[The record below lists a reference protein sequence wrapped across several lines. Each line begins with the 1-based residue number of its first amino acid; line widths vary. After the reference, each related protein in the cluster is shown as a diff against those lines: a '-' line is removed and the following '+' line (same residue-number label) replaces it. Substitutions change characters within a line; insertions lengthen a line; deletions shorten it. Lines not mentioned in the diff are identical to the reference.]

1 MRQTIRLLI
10 VLVLLLTTVAEARA
24 QGDSQTFPQT
34 GKTVG
39 GRFLSYWQQHG
50 GLAQQGYPIAEEFNE
65 RSDLN
70 DQQYRVQYFERAVF
84 EYHPENAGTAYE
96 VLLSQLGTFQ
106 YRKKYAGGA
115 PGQQTSA
122 SNPTLFKETGKTLGG
137 KFRSYWEMHGG
148 LAQQGFPISNEFSE
162 RSDLDG
168 KSYLV
173 QYFERAVFEYHP
185 ENAGTE
191 YEVLLSQL
199 GTFQY
204 RKRYVAGEPAGDK
217 PLQLGAARL
226 LGLDMRAGSEEGW
239 AVGDGGIILHYS
251 GGKWLQAPSPT
262 GRTLY
267 AVSLPWAVGEGGII
281 LKYDGSSWQQAA
293 SPTGETLRA
302 VATGRYASED
312 GWAVGGGTILH
323 YSGGKWQIAARLA
336 ADDLRGVAA
345 QGAAGLAVGSTASG
359 EVATR
364 ALQLGS
370 KIVPLTVPA
379 RQALYAV
386 GYASNPA
393 TNSKARAVGEGGTTL
408 SFDGSSWQPEA
419 TSTTED
425 LNGIYLGEGGTW
437 AVGNA
442 GTILQRSDNGWV
454 AVASPTQATLNGV
467 VMLNAGEG
475 WAVGYGTILHY
486 QNGKWSKYQ

>member
-1 MRQTIRLLI
+1 MRQTTRLLI
-10 VLVLLLTTVAEARA
+10 ALVLLLTTFASVQA
-24 QGDSQTFPQT
+24 QDASQTSPQT
-34 GKTVG
+34 GKTVR

-50 GLAQQGYPIAEEFNE
+50 GLAQQGFPISNEFSE
-65 RSDLN
+65 RSDL
-70 DQQYRVQYFERAVF
+70 DGKSYLVQYFERAVF

-96 VLLSQLGTFQ
+96 ILLSQLGTFQ
-106 YRKKYAGGA
+106 YGKKYAGGA
-115 PGQQTSA
+115 PSQQVSA
-122 SNPTLFKETGKTLGG
+122 TNPTVVRETGKTLGG
-137 KFRSYWEMHGG
+137 KFHTYWGTHGG

-204 RKRYVAGEPAGDK
+204 RKRYAAGEPAGDK
-217 PLQLGAARL
+217 PLQLGSARL
-226 LGLDMRAGSEEGW
+226 LGLDMRAGPEEGW
-239 AVGDGGIILHYS
+239 AVGDGGIVLHYS
-251 GGKWLQAPSPT
+251 GGKWLQSPSPT

-302 VATGRYASED
+302 VAISGDE
-312 GWAVGGGTILH
+312 GWAVGGSTILH

-370 KIVPLTVPA
+370 KIVPLAVPA

-386 GYASNPA
+386 SYASNPA
-393 TNSKARAVGEGGTTL
+393 ASPKARAVGEGGTAL

-419 TSTTED
+419 TPTAED
-425 LNGIYLGEGGTW
+425 LNGIYFGEGGTW

-442 GTILQRSDNGWV
+442 GTILQRNDKGWI
-454 AVASPTQATLNGV
+454 AVASPTQATLSSV

-486 QNGKWSKYQ
+486 QNGKWSKYP